1 MLLFQMH
8 LLELL
13 KLLEN
18 SKHILFAELAKV
30 QIVELHILEAQL
42 ELHILDPINF
52 DFSIF
57 NRLQLL
63 NNLGYQCTFLVDLLF
78 GTEVRVIVSDLLLD
92 KLVDATELAQRSA
105 ERCLLKS
112 ALLGSLRFSNLV

>member
-1 MLLFQMH
+1 MLLLQMH

-18 SKHILFAELAKV
+18 SKHVLFAELAKV
-30 QIVELHILEAQL
+30 QTIELHILEAQL
-42 ELHILDPINF
+42 ELHILHPINF

-78 GTEVRVIVSDLLLD
+78 SIEVRVIVGDLLPD
-92 KLVDATELAQRSA
+92 KLVEAAELAQ
-105 ERCLLKS
+105 
-112 ALLGSLRFSNLV
+112 